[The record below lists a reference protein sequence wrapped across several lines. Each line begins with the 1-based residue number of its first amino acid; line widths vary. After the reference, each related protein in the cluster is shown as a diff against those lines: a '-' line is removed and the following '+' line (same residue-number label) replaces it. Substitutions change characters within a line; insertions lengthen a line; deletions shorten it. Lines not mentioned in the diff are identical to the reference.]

1 MTIRIGQLSDTHFVE
16 PGEPPEGGFSYDI
29 VEAFGAVRDHMHAG
43 PELDFVVITGD
54 VADHGR
60 PAQYR
65 VALDAFE
72 QLPGPVHVTP
82 GNHDQDAAFQV
93 GMGATKVSTPRVVH
107 RDNWCFVFVDSN
119 LGLMV
124 DDGNGHRVDPDYSQR
139 LWGNGLLG
147 SAQREWLRQLCDHTA
162 ADHVF
167 VWLHHPPG
175 QGNGAVPASADYV
188 DEWRSLLADLPII
201 RGFGGGH
208 THMPLTAELD
218 GVPVHVC
225 PALKNNFDLDRGTLD
240 PQAVFTSHQRQ
251 ILLHGHCHEKAIA
264 GTASALRVLQALPG
278 AVVSEIPSGC
288 CGMAGSFG
296 YEREH
301 YDISMRIGELILFP
315 AVRAAAEDAVVV
327 ASGTSCRHQIHD
339 GTGAAAVHLAELLA
353 DLCRAAP

>member
-29 VEAFGAVRDHMHAG
+29 AEAFGAVRDHMHAG
-43 PELDFVVITGD
+43 PDLDFVVITGD

-65 VALDAFE
+65 VALEAFE

-225 PALKNNFDLDRGTLD
+225 PALKNNFDLDSGTLLPPGWRSYEFAPD
-240 PQAVFTSHQRQ
+240 GSVTSEVHLIDDDRWPRHPLPRSVAA
-251 ILLHGHCHEKAIA
+251 LL
-264 GTASALRVLQALPG
+264 R
-278 AVVSEIPSGC
+278 
-288 CGMAGSFG
+288 
-296 YEREH
+296 
-301 YDISMRIGELILFP
+301 GELTHAQFDEIV
-315 AVRAAAEDAVVV
+315 ARRAARN
-327 ASGTSCRHQIHD
+327 S
-339 GTGAAAVHLAELLA
+339 
-353 DLCRAAP
+353 